1 MATLTKAELV
11 EIIGNFT
18 SNIEDRLINPYINK
32 AFELDFT
39 NVLPQT
45 LLDAMEAFSLSAAS
59 EKKTFYQDHFRVCW
73 AYRAYGRFLANHGN
87 NVTQFGIAQ
96 VTDLNT
102 MPVDSKSRGMMIAQN
117 DRDASVY
124 FNKMIQNLESK
135 NWVLDSVTYSFSTT
149 EVQQKP
155 SKKFGI
161 RAIN

>member
-1 MATLTKAELV
+1 MATLTKAEIV

-39 NVLPQT
+39 NVLPQC
-45 LLDAMEAFSLSAAS
+45 LLDAMEAVDLGTLD
-59 EKKTFYQDHFRVCW
+59 EKTSFYVDHFRVCW

-96 VTDLNT
+96 VSDINSI
-102 MPVDSKSRGMMIAQN
+102 PVDSKSRGMLIASN

-124 FNKMIQNLESK
+124 FTKMIQYLESK
-135 NWVLDSVTYSFSTT
+135 NWTLEDTVYSWASNETK
-149 EVQQKP
+149 QKP